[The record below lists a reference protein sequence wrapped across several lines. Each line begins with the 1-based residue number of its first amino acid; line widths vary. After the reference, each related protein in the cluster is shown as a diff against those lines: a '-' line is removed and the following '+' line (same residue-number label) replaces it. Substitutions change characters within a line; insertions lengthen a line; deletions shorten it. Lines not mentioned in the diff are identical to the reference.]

1 MQVERVSPCAGP
13 GAVWTLTPRD
23 PLWPEPWR
31 TIDTPPV
38 RVRGAGD
45 PAVLSTPA
53 IAVVGTRR
61 PSPRGRAVAHRL
73 ARDLAAAGWT
83 VVSGMALGIDAAA
96 HEGALAGGGP
106 TVAVMATGVD
116 RTYPSRHVDLRRR
129 IEAGGCTVTEAED
142 GVAPLPFVFPRRN
155 RLISGLARG
164 VVVVEA
170 PLRSGAL
177 QTAFL
182 GLNQG
187 REVFAVPGPVDD
199 DGCRGCHHLL
209 RQGAHLAEG
218 ARDVFDVLGRPRPAS
233 GEAGSGAG
241 PENGA
246 PLPLAGSAARWI
258 WDRLDLTGLR
268 LSELRRSW
276 AGSEVVWLEG
286 LLALEMAGLIV
297 RLPAG
302 RVARRIW
309 IP

>member
-1 MQVERVSPCAGP
+1 MRVERAPSRAEPDS
-13 GAVWTLTPRD
+13 VWTLTPDD
-23 PLWPEPWR
+23 PRWPELWR
-31 TIDTPPV
+31 NIDVPPAL
-38 RVRGAGD
+38 VRGTGD
-45 PAVLSTPA
+45 PAALATPA
-53 IAVVGTRR
+53 VAVVGTRR
-61 PSPRGRAVAHRL
+61 PSQRGRAVAHRL
-73 ARDLAAAGWT
+73 ASDLAAAGWT

-96 HEGALAGGGP
+96 HEGALAGGGL
-106 TVAVMATGVD
+106 TIAVMATGVD
-116 RTYPSRHVDLRRR
+116 RTYPTRHVDLRRR
-129 IEAGGCTVTEAED
+129 IEASGCAVTEAED

-155 RLISGLARG
+155 RLISGLALG

-177 QTAFL
+177 QTAFH

-218 ARDVFDVLGRPRPAS
+218 ARDVIDVLGRQRPA
-233 GEAGSGAG
+233 GADLA
-241 PENGA
+241 EVSR
-246 PLPLAGSAARWI
+246 LPLAGSPARWI

-276 AGSEVVWLEG
+276 AGSELVWLEG

-297 RLPAG
+297 RLPGG

>member
-1 MQVERVSPCAGP
+1 MRVERAPSCAESD
-13 GAVWTLTPRD
+13 AVWTLTPHD
-23 PLWPEPWR
+23 PRWPELWR
-31 TIDTPPV
+31 NIDVPPV
-38 RVRGAGD
+38 RVRGTGD
-45 PAVLSTPA
+45 PSVLATPA

-61 PSPRGRAVAHRL
+61 PSPRGRAVAQRL

-83 VVSGMALGIDAAA
+83 IVSGMALGIDAAA
-96 HEGALAGGGP
+96 HEGALAGGGR
-106 TVAVMATGVD
+106 TVAVMATGAD
-116 RTYPSRHVDLRRR
+116 RTYPARHVDLRRR
-129 IEAGGCTVTEAED
+129 IEADGCAVTEAED

-155 RLISGLARG
+155 RLISGLALG

-177 QTAFL
+177 QTAFH

-218 ARDVFDVLGRPRPAS
+218 ARDVFDVLGRPRPLELGAQDP
-233 GEAGSGAG
+233 AGCG
-241 PENGA
+241 NGT
-246 PLPLAGSAARWI
+246 PLPLAGSSARWI

-276 AGSEVVWLEG
+276 AGKEVVWLEG

-297 RLPAG
+297 RLPGG

>member
-1 MQVERVSPCAGP
+1 MCVERAPSRAEP
-13 GAVWTLTPRD
+13 GAVWTLTPSD
-23 PLWPEPWR
+23 PLWPELWR
-31 TIDTPPV
+31 AIDAPPLG
-38 RVRGAGD
+38 VRGAGD
-45 PAVLSTPA
+45 PAALSAPA

-61 PSPRGRAVAHRL
+61 PSARGRAVAHRL

-96 HEGALAGGGP
+96 HEGALAGGGR

-116 RTYPSRHVDLRRR
+116 RTYPARHADLRRR
-129 IEAGGCTVTEAED
+129 IEARGCVVTEAED

-177 QTAFL
+177 QTAYH

-199 DGCRGCHHLL
+199 DACRGCHHLL
-209 RQGAHLAEG
+209 RQGAALVES
-218 ARDVFDVLGRPRPAS
+218 ARDVFAALGRQRDAD
-233 GEAGSGAG
+233 AG
-241 PENGA
+241 PA
-246 PLPLAGSAARWI
+246 DPSPLPLAGSSARWI

-276 AGSEVVWLEG
+276 AGSEAVWLEG

-309 IP
+309 VP